1 MWEHIG
7 VKKKFLIVGDN
18 HLDSRTPESRI
29 DNYMET
35 GLMEL
40 RETLDIASAAKVDY
54 YILLGDVFNRMEVGG
69 ECRNRALEILC
80 SNNGEPW
87 GFEKYVVVGNHDIAH
102 NSHNLEKS
110 ALQTLI
116 SAGALKCVDKI
127 PDLPV
132 TFLHFKP
139 DLDYQVQYGEL
150 CNYLDDIIFLH
161 ASIVDKPAIFDHILF
176 SELKFRRATK
186 LIISGHIHTPM
197 MAYNAETDTR
207 FINPGSL
214 GRPDIS
220 EKHKPQVLLLQYDF
234 ENHSYLHK
242 FLQLKN
248 SLPHD
253 VIFDIDRSSKIKQE
267 NKSTKLFIETIT
279 NMSVSAN
286 TTGNIENDFREFAKN
301 KNVEKDVI
309 KEAIETIQTIKL
321 GGNN

>member
-1 MWEHIG
+1 M
-7 VKKKFLIVGDN
+7 KKTFLIVGDN
-18 HLDSRTPESRI
+18 HLDSKTPVSRI

-40 RETLDIASAAKVDY
+40 KETLDIAQAANVDY
-54 YILLGDVFNRMEVGG
+54 YILLGDVFNRIEVGG
-69 ECRNRALEILC
+69 ECRNRALETLC
-80 SNNGEPW
+80 SNNGMPW
-87 GFEKYVVVGNHDIAH
+87 GFEKYVIVGNHDIAH
-102 NSHNLEKS
+102 NFHNLDKS

-116 SAGALKCVDKI
+116 SAGALKCEDEI
-127 PDLPV
+127 PGLPV
-132 TFLHFKP
+132 RFLHFKS
-139 DLDYQVQYGEL
+139 DLDYQLQKGEL

-161 ASIVDKPAIFDHILF
+161 GSIVDKPAIFDHILF
-176 SELKFRRATK
+176 SELKFRQATK
-186 LIISGHIHTPM
+186 LIISGHIHSPM
-197 MAYNAETDTR
+197 MAYNKETDTR

-214 GRPDIS
+214 GRPEIS

-234 ENHSYLHK
+234 ENSSYLYK

-253 VIFDIDRSSKIKQE
+253 VIFDIDKNTKSKHE
-267 NKSTKLFIETIT
+267 NKSTKMFIETIT

-321 GGNN
+321 GVNN